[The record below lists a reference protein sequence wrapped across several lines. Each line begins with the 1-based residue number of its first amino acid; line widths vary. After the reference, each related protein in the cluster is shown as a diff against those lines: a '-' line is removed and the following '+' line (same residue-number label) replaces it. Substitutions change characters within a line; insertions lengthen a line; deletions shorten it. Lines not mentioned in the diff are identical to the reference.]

1 MANLSKKRIVI
12 ILSVIVVAVAI
23 IAPTAYYLTRPS
35 DPEDEVVTLG
45 PPTNPEAQRLDC
57 YPEAESGLEQV
68 TKESCEAR
76 NCIFAGS
83 GQVGPECYFPMSGYG
98 YSVTGTENTPLGF
111 KVFLKQ
117 NGKAPFGGDINSVV
131 FEVQMRDDDI
141 LRFTIDDP
149 NSSRYKVP
157 VDLNLPST
165 KAADAKYNVVFTN
178 QDAFAFQVTRKATGK
193 VIWDTGVGGLTFS
206 DQFLQIATRLP
217 SDKVYGLGENHHKS
231 FKHDLTKTWPM
242 WSRDQP
248 PWQTPQSNLYG
259 VHPFYIC
266 VEDDDGNS
274 HGVLLLNSN
283 AQDYSFTDKPSLI
296 YRTTGGIL
304 DFYVFMGSTA
314 NNAVQQYTQV
324 IGRPFMPPYWAL
336 GFQLSRYGYNNI
348 DNLRRAV
355 ENTRRYDIPHDVQ
368 YVDIDHMDEQ
378 KDFTVDDV
386 NFPGLNDYFN
396 ELRKEGMKTIIILD
410 PCLISNETNYE
421 PYERM
426 KAARAN
432 IKWPSDYTAP
442 DDMKDETNAVL
453 GYVWP
458 KGKVVFPDFFK
469 NFTREIWSDLIVT
482 HRRRLV
488 FDGLWIDMN
497 EPANFGTNEERPF
510 NWPEDARPYWS
521 LKCPQNKYEDPPYR
535 TRAAYG
541 HDGSGKKAR
550 LSDKT
555 TCLST
560 VQGESDQYR
569 HYDVHSLYGWSQT
582 QPTLRALQKA
592 TGKRGI
598 VISRSTF
605 PGSGKDA
612 GHWLGDNK
620 SDWEDMRLSI
630 IGILEFNLFG
640 IPYIGADICGF
651 FDNTTAELCGR
662 WMQLGAFYTFSRN
675 HNGLGYIDQD
685 PGALGDEVAR
695 ISREAMR
702 TRYSLLPYLYHL
714 FHLAH
719 TIGEPVIR
727 SLALEFPYEKNVST
741 NFEQFLWGGGLL
753 ISPILYENQT
763 ALKMYF
769 PGGRWYN
776 FYTLEETTGTGQEH
790 VEIAVKPD
798 TPIQL
803 HIRGGYIVIT
813 QEPGN
818 NTQSSRKNPLTLKIA
833 LSPVYTAKGWL
844 FWDDG
849 ESIDTYENGNYY
861 SSTFNAENNVL
872 DLTIEHNSDSEVND
886 LYIDDIF
893 VLGVNIDV
901 NHVRLIS
908 ESRDL
913 NFTFDA
919 VKKILRISDH
929 LPVNKPFQITWTQ
942 ETSDHFTRIDC
953 YPEALSWKISVTKEE
968 CEKRNCVFDNSTNAP
983 FPACYFRQENYGYS
997 VSGPVEQTTLGFR
1010 VPLTRLGAGPFGND
1024 VQNITFNVEMRG
1036 NDVLRFTFND
1046 PVEQRFT
1053 VPLNMTLSDTKGDNP
1068 TYDLIITNNH
1078 TFSFQ
1083 IVRKSTGMVIWDT
1096 GVGGLTFDD
1105 QFLQISTRLPSPNV
1119 YGLGENLHASFRH
1132 NSWYKT
1138 WPMFSRDQPTVN
1150 AWGTYNNHYGVHPY
1164 YMCVEE
1170 DGNSH
1175 GVLLLNSN
1183 AQDYTFSPMP
1193 MLTYRTTGGILDFYV
1208 FLGPTPD
1215 LVTSQ
1220 YTTAI
1225 GRPFIPPYWALGF
1238 QLSRYGYNHIQS
1250 MKDAVQRTR
1259 DAGIPHDV
1267 QYADIDHMDERKD
1280 FTVDNVN
1287 FPGLGVYFQ
1296 ELQRDGM
1303 KAIIIL
1309 DPALISNV
1317 TGYEPYER
1325 MKAIRGNIM
1334 WPNSSSSIPTGS
1346 QDTDGAVLGYV
1357 WPQGKT
1363 VFPDFFK
1370 SQTNRV
1376 WRELIVKHYNEVP
1389 FDGLWIDMNEPA
1401 NFGTNEEKP
1410 FNWPEKDQP
1419 YWSLKCTNN
1428 KYDDPPYVTRAAYNY
1443 DNDKADGRIS
1453 DKTLCMVA
1461 RQGENDEYRHYD
1473 VHSLYGWS
1481 QTMSTLQGLQEA
1493 TGKRGIVIS
1502 RSTFPGSGKQ
1512 AGHWLG
1518 DNRSD
1523 WDDMRLSIIGILE
1536 FNLFGIPYIGADICG
1551 FFDNTTAE
1559 LCGRW
1564 MQLGAFYTFSRN
1576 HNGLGY
1582 INQDPGAFDDDIVRM
1597 SREAMNTRYRLLPYL
1612 YSLFYF
1618 AHTKG
1623 ETVIRALV
1631 HVFPKDKNTYNN
1643 HEQFLWG
1650 GGLLISPILYEKQK
1664 LLRMYI
1670 PDGRWYNYYT
1680 VKEVTKTGQVYLDVP
1695 VKLDTPAQLHLRGGH
1710 IIVTQ
1715 EAANNTHFSR
1725 KNPFTV
1731 LVPLSPVNTAKGWL
1745 YWDDGESIDTYENG
1759 NYYSSTFTTENNVL
1773 DLTIEHNSASEVN
1786 DLYIDDIFVLGVNI
1800 DVNHVRLISESRDL
1814 NFTFDAVKKIL
1825 RISDHLPVNKPF
1837 QIAWTQETSDHFT
1850 RIDCYPEALS
1860 WKISVTKEECEKRN
1874 CVFDNSTNAPIPA
1887 CYFRQENYGYSVSG
1901 PVEQTTLGFRV
1912 PLTRLGAGP
1921 FGNDVQNITFNVEM
1935 RGNDVLRF
1943 TFNDPVEQRFTVPL
1957 NMTLSDTKGDNPTY
1971 DMIITNNHTFSFQI
1985 VRKST
1990 GMVIWDTGVGGLTFD
2005 DQFLQI
2011 STRLPSPNA
2020 YGFGENLH
2028 ASFRH
2033 NSWYKTWPMF
2043 SRDQPTVNAW
2053 GTYNNHYGVH
2063 PYYMCVEDDGNA
2075 HGVLLLNSN
2084 AQDYTFSPMPMLTYR
2099 TTGGILDFYVFL
2111 GPTPDLVTSQYTT
2124 AIGRPFIPPYWALG
2138 FQLSRYGY
2146 NHIQSMKDA
2155 VQRTRDAGIPH
2166 DVQYAD
2172 IDHMDER
2179 KDFTVDNVSFPGLG
2193 EYFQE
2198 LQRDGMKAII
2208 ILDPALISNVTGY
2221 EPYERMK
2228 TVRGNIMWPNSS
2240 SSIPAGSQ
2248 DTDGAV
2254 LGYVWPKGKT
2264 VFPDFFK
2271 SETNR
2276 VWQELIVKHYN
2287 EVPFD
2292 GLWID
2297 MNEPANFGT
2306 NEEKP
2311 FNWPDKDQPYW
2322 SLKCTNN
2329 KYDDPP
2335 YVTRAAYNYDNDKAD
2350 GRISDKTLCMVTRQ
2364 GENDE
2369 YRHYDVHSLYGWSQ
2383 TMSTL
2388 QGLQEATG
2396 KRGIVISRSTF
2407 PGSGKQAGHWLGDNR
2422 SDWDDMRL
2430 SIIGI
2435 LEFNLFGIPYI
2446 GADICGFFDNTTAEL
2461 CGRWM
2466 QLGAFYTFSRNHNGL
2481 GYINQDPGAFG
2492 DDIVRMSR
2500 EAMNTRYR
2508 LLPYLYS
2515 LFYFAHTKGETVIRA
2530 LVHVFPKDKNTYN
2543 NHEQFLWG
2551 GGLLISPILYEKQKL
2566 LRMYIPDGRWY
2577 NYYTM
2582 EEVTKTGQVYLDVP
2596 VKLDTPAQLHLRGGH
2611 IIVTQEAA
2619 NNTHFSRK
2627 NPFTVLVPLSP
2638 VNTAKGW
2645 LYWDDGESIDTY
2657 ENGNYYS
2664 STFNTE
2670 NNVLDL
2676 TIEHNSASE
2685 VNDLYIDD
2693 IFVLGVNIDVNHVR
2707 LISESRDLNFTFD
2720 AVKKILRISDHLPV
2734 NKPFQ
2739 IAWTQETSDHFT
2751 RIDCY
2756 PEALSW
2762 KISVTKEE
2770 CEKRNCVFDNSTNA
2784 PIPACYFRQENY
2796 GYSVSGPVEQ
2806 TTLGFRVPLTRLG
2819 AGPFGNDVQNITFN
2833 VEMRGNDVLRFT
2845 FNDPVEQRFT
2855 VPLNMTLSDTKG
2867 DNPTYDMIITN
2878 NHTFSFQIVRKS
2890 TGMVIWDTGVGGLT
2904 FDDQFLQIST
2914 RLPSPNAYGFGE
2926 NLHASFRHN
2935 SWYKTWPMFSRD
2947 QPTVNAWG
2955 TYNNHYGVHPYYM
2968 CVEDDGNAHGV
2979 LLLNS
2984 NAQDYTFSPMPM
2996 LTYRTTGGILDF
3008 YVFLG
3013 PTPDLVTSQYTT
3025 AIGRPFIPPYWAL
3038 GFQLSRYGYNHI
3050 QSMKDAVQRTRDAGI
3065 PHDVQYADIDH
3076 MDERKDFTVDNV
3088 SFPGLGEYFQELQ
3101 RDGMKAIIILD
3112 PALISNVTGYE
3123 PYERMKTVR
3132 GNIMWPNSSSS
3143 IPAGSQDTDGA
3154 VLGYVWPKGKT
3165 VFPDFFKPETN
3176 RVWRELIV
3184 KHYNKVP
3191 FDGLWI
3197 DMNEPANFGTNEEK
3211 PFNWPDKDQPYWSL
3225 KCTNNKYDDPPY
3237 VTRAAY
3243 NYDND
3248 KADGRISDK
3257 TLCMVTRQG
3266 ENDEYRHYD
3275 VHSLYGWSQTMS
3287 TLQGLQEATGKRGIV
3302 ISRSTFPGSGKQA
3315 GHWLGDNRS
3324 DWDDMRLSIIGIL
3337 EFNLFGIPYIGADIC
3352 GFFDNTTAELC
3363 GRWMQLGAF
3372 YTFSRNHN
3380 GLGYINQDP
3389 GAFDDDIVRM
3399 SREAMNTRY
3408 RLLPYLYS
3416 LFYFA
3421 HTKGETVIR
3430 ALVHVFPKDKNTYNN
3445 HEQFL
3450 WGGGLLIS
3458 PILYEK
3464 QKLLRMYIP
3473 NGRWYNFYTMEE
3485 VTKTGQVYLD
3495 VPVKLDT
3502 PAQLHLRGGHIIVTQ
3517 EPANNTHFSRKNPF
3531 TVLVP
3536 LSSVNTAKGWLYW
3549 DDGESIDTYERG
3561 NYYMSTFNA
3570 HDGILDLTI
3579 DHNTLSEVDDLY
3591 IDSVV
3596 VLGVEVQV
3604 NLVRL
3609 VTDNRDLNFTY
3620 DGDKKVLKITD
3631 DLPVNQPFQLRW
3643 TSASADDYEK
3653 IDCYPEVQGNV
3664 VTVNE
3669 TSCMQRYCIYA
3680 DAEDTSVPD
3689 CYFRQSNYGYS
3700 VSGDVEQTP
3709 LGFRIPLTRIESSP
3723 GPFGNDIN
3731 NLTFEVEELDNNLLR
3746 FKFYDPSSSRY
3757 EVPVPLELPKTRA
3770 VMPRYRLDITNNE
3783 TFSFR
3788 ITRLSSGAVIWDTG
3802 VGGFT
3807 FDDQFLQIATRL
3819 PSTNIY
3825 GFGENTHDKFR
3836 HNLWF
3841 KTWPMWSRDQW
3852 TMYSTYEN
3860 HYGVHPFYMA
3870 MEDDGQSHGVLLL
3883 NSNAQDYSFTPLP
3896 MLIYRTIGGILDFYL
3911 FMGPE
3916 PESVVQQYTQV
3927 IGRPYMPPYWSLGFQ
3942 LCRYGYNNLSSI
3954 QEAVNATKNAGIP
3967 HDVQYVDID
3976 HMDERKDFTV
3986 DDVNFPGLNDYFNDL
4001 RAGGMRNI
4009 IILDP
4014 ALVSNNTGYVPYEAM
4029 KAVNGNIMWP
4039 SDVDIPEGSNDTD
4052 NALLGYVW
4060 PMGKTVF
4067 PDFFKNATRR
4077 VWGELINNHS
4087 RTLFFDG
4094 LWIDMNEPA
4103 NFGTNEE
4110 KPFNWPDSARPYWSL
4125 KCPTGSL
4132 EDPPYRTRAS
4142 FHYDKDNRL
4151 ARISDKTICMTA
4163 VQGERGEYQHYNVHS
4178 LYGWSQTQ
4186 PTLRALQHVTGK
4198 RGIVVTRSTFPGS
4211 GKHSGHWLGD
4221 NASKWRDM
4229 VVSVT
4234 GILEFNLFGI
4244 PYIGADICGFFEE
4257 TTPELCKR
4265 WMQLGAFYTYSRN
4278 HNGIDNKRQ
4287 DPGSLGEDVA
4297 RASREA
4303 METRYRLLPYLY
4315 TLFHRAHSN
4324 GNTVIRP
4331 LHHEYPRDETAYRI
4345 DRQFLWGA
4353 ALMISPILH
4362 EGQTSLSIYVP
4373 QGRWYDWYT
4382 GDVASEEGGSYLHIP
4397 INPESQIPLHV
4408 RGGHILPLQ
4417 DSANNTHF
4425 SRQTPFTLIVALEDL
4440 KDQGLQARGELFWDD
4455 GEGIDTYE
4463 NGNYYY
4469 AMFDCKENK
4478 LTMNVTQAMTGMDTL
4493 RLQTVEVWG
4502 LTGTIQNVTVNDSPY
4517 GFVQNKTLTIRSLD
4531 HPMSGN
4537 LQISWT

>member
-1 MANLSKKRIVI
+1 MTNLSKKRIVI

-35 DPEDEVVTLG
+35 DTGDEVVPGGL
-45 PPTNPEAQRLDC
+45 PTNPEAQRLDC
-57 YPEAESGLEQV
+57 FPEAENGLEQV

-83 GQVGPECYFPMSGYG
+83 GQGGPDCHFPLDGYG
-98 YSVTGTENTPLGF
+98 YSVTGTEDTPLGF
-111 KVFLKQ
+111 KAFLKQ
-117 NGKAPFGGDINSVV
+117 KGKAPFGGDINSAV
-131 FEVQMRDDDI
+131 FEVQMRDENI

-149 NSSRYKVP
+149 NSPRYKVP
-157 VDLNLPST
+157 VNLNLPST
-165 KAADAKYNVVFTN
+165 KAADAKYNVVITN
-178 QDAFAFQVTRKATGK
+178 RDTFAFQVIRKATGK

-266 VEDDDGNS
+266 VEDDGGNS
-274 HGVLLLNSN
+274 HGVFLLNSN
-283 AQDYSFTDKPSLI
+283 AQDYSFTDTPSLT

-304 DFYVFMGSTA
+304 DFFVFMGSTA

-324 IGRPFMPPYWAL
+324 IGRPVMPPYWAL

-348 DNLRRAV
+348 SNLRRAV

-368 YVDIDHMDEQ
+368 YVDIDHMDER
-378 KDFTVDDV
+378 KDFTIDDI

-396 ELRKEGMKTIIILD
+396 ELRQEGMKTIIILD

-469 NFTREIWSDLIVT
+469 NVTSEIWSDLIVS
-482 HRRRLV
+482 HHSRLV

-521 LKCPQNKYEDPPYR
+521 LKCPPNKYEDPPYR

-685 PGALGDEVAR
+685 PGALGDEVAS
-695 ISREAMR
+695 ISREAVR
-702 TRYSLLPYLYHL
+702 TRYSLLPFLYHL
-714 FHLAH
+714 FHSAH
-719 TIGEPVIR
+719 TTGEPVIR

-763 ALKMYF
+763 VLKMYF

-776 FYTLEETTGTGQEH
+776 FYTLEETTSTGQEH
-790 VEIAVKPD
+790 VEMAVKPD
-798 TPIQL
+798 TPVQL

-818 NTQSSRKNPLTLKIA
+818 NTQNSRQNPLTLKIG

-861 SSTFNAENNVL
+861 SSTFYTENNVL
-872 DLTIEHNSDSEVND
+872 DLTIEHNSASEVND

-893 VLGVNIDV
+893 VLGVNINV
-901 NHVRLIS
+901 SHVRLTS
-908 ESRDL
+908 ENRDL

-919 VKKILRISDH
+919 DKKILRISDH
-929 LPVNKPFQITWTQ
+929 LPVNKPFQIVWTQ
-942 ETSDHFTRIDC
+942 ETDDYFTRIDC

-968 CEKRNCVFDNSTNAP
+968 CEKRNCVFDNSTHAP
-983 FPACYFRQENYGYS
+983 IPACYFHQENYGYS
-997 VSGPVEQTTLGFR
+997 VSGPVEQTALGFR

-1036 NDVLRFTFND
+1036 NDVLRFTFDD

-1053 VPLNMTLSDTKGDNP
+1053 VPLNMTLPENKGDNP
-1068 TYDLIITNNH
+1068 TYDMIITNNH

-1083 IVRKSTGMVIWDT
+1083 IVRNSTGMVIWDT

-1119 YGLGENLHASFRH
+1119 YGFGENLHASFRH

-1238 QLSRYGYNHIQS
+1238 QLCRYGYNHIQNL
-1250 MKDAVQRTR
+1250 KDVVQRTR

-1280 FTVDNVN
+1280 FTVDHAN
-1287 FPGLGVYFQ
+1287 FPGLGEYFQ
-1296 ELQRDGM
+1296 ELQKDGM
-1303 KAIIIL
+1303 KTIIIL

-1317 TGYEPYER
+1317 TGYEPYEL
-1325 MKAIRGNIM
+1325 MKAVRGNIM
-1334 WPNSSSSIPTGS
+1334 WPNSSSSIPEGS

-1357 WPQGKT
+1357 WPKGKT

-1370 SQTNRV
+1370 PETNRV
-1376 WRELIVKHYNEVP
+1376 WRELIVKHHNEVP
-1389 FDGLWIDMNEPA
+1389 FDGMWIDMNEPA
-1401 NFGTNEEKP
+1401 NFGTNEERP

-1428 KYDDPPYVTRAAYNY
+1428 KYDDPPYVTRAAFNY

-1461 RQGENDEYRHYD
+1461 RQGQNDEYRHYD

-1481 QTMSTLQGLQEA
+1481 QTMSTLQGLQQA

-1502 RSTFPGSGKQ
+1502 RSTFPGSGKD

-1551 FFDNTTAE
+1551 
-1559 LCGRW
+1559 
-1564 MQLGAFYTFSRN
+1564 Y
-1576 HNGLGY
+1576 
-1582 INQDPGAFDDDIVRM
+1582 
-1597 SREAMNTRYRLLPYL
+1597 
-1612 YSLFYF
+1612 
-1618 AHTKG
+1618 
-1623 ETVIRALV
+1623 
-1631 HVFPKDKNTYNN
+1631 
-1643 HEQFLWG
+1643 
-1650 GGLLISPILYEKQK
+1650 
-1664 LLRMYI
+1664 
-1670 PDGRWYNYYT
+1670 
-1680 VKEVTKTGQVYLDVP
+1680 
-1695 VKLDTPAQLHLRGGH
+1695 
-1710 IIVTQ
+1710 
-1715 EAANNTHFSR
+1715 
-1725 KNPFTV
+1725 
-1731 LVPLSPVNTAKGWL
+1731 
-1745 YWDDGESIDTYENG
+1745 
-1759 NYYSSTFTTENNVL
+1759 
-1773 DLTIEHNSASEVN
+1773 
-1786 DLYIDDIFVLGVNI
+1786 
-1800 DVNHVRLISESRDL
+1800 
-1814 NFTFDAVKKIL
+1814 
-1825 RISDHLPVNKPF
+1825 
-1837 QIAWTQETSDHFT
+1837 
-1850 RIDCYPEALS
+1850 
-1860 WKISVTKEECEKRN
+1860 
-1874 CVFDNSTNAPIPA
+1874 
-1887 CYFRQENYGYSVSG
+1887 
-1901 PVEQTTLGFRV
+1901 
-1912 PLTRLGAGP
+1912 
-1921 FGNDVQNITFNVEM
+1921 
-1935 RGNDVLRF
+1935 
-1943 TFNDPVEQRFTVPL
+1943 
-1957 NMTLSDTKGDNPTY
+1957 
-1971 DMIITNNHTFSFQI
+1971 
-1985 VRKST
+1985 
-1990 GMVIWDTGVGGLTFD
+1990 
-2005 DQFLQI
+2005 
-2011 STRLPSPNA
+2011 
-2020 YGFGENLH
+2020 
-2028 ASFRH
+2028 
-2033 NSWYKTWPMF
+2033 
-2043 SRDQPTVNAW
+2043 
-2053 GTYNNHYGVH
+2053 
-2063 PYYMCVEDDGNA
+2063 
-2075 HGVLLLNSN
+2075 
-2084 AQDYTFSPMPMLTYR
+2084 
-2099 TTGGILDFYVFL
+2099 
-2111 GPTPDLVTSQYTT
+2111 
-2124 AIGRPFIPPYWALG
+2124 
-2138 FQLSRYGY
+2138 
-2146 NHIQSMKDA
+2146 
-2155 VQRTRDAGIPH
+2155 
-2166 DVQYAD
+2166 
-2172 IDHMDER
+2172 
-2179 KDFTVDNVSFPGLG
+2179 
-2193 EYFQE
+2193 
-2198 LQRDGMKAII
+2198 
-2208 ILDPALISNVTGY
+2208 
-2221 EPYERMK
+2221 
-2228 TVRGNIMWPNSS
+2228 
-2240 SSIPAGSQ
+2240 
-2248 DTDGAV
+2248 
-2254 LGYVWPKGKT
+2254 
-2264 VFPDFFK
+2264 
-2271 SETNR
+2271 
-2276 VWQELIVKHYN
+2276 
-2287 EVPFD
+2287 
-2292 GLWID
+2292 
-2297 MNEPANFGT
+2297 
-2306 NEEKP
+2306 
-2311 FNWPDKDQPYW
+2311 
-2322 SLKCTNN
+2322 
-2329 KYDDPP
+2329 
-2335 YVTRAAYNYDNDKAD
+2335 
-2350 GRISDKTLCMVTRQ
+2350 
-2364 GENDE
+2364 
-2369 YRHYDVHSLYGWSQ
+2369 
-2383 TMSTL
+2383 
-2388 QGLQEATG
+2388 
-2396 KRGIVISRSTF
+2396 
-2407 PGSGKQAGHWLGDNR
+2407 
-2422 SDWDDMRL
+2422 
-2430 SIIGI
+2430 
-2435 LEFNLFGIPYI
+2435 
-2446 GADICGFFDNTTAEL
+2446 FDNTTAEL

-2492 DDIVRMSR
+2492 DDVVRMSR
-2500 EAMNTRYR
+2500 DAMNTRYR
-2508 LLPYLYS
+2508 LLPHLYS

-2582 EEVTKTGQVYLDVP
+2582 EEVTKAGQMYLDVP
-2596 VKLDTPAQLHLRGGH
+2596 VKPDTPAQLHLRGG
-2611 IIVTQEAA
+2611 
-2619 NNTHFSRK
+2619 
-2627 NPFTVLVPLSP
+2627 
-2638 VNTAKGW
+2638 
-2645 LYWDDGESIDTY
+2645 Y
-2657 ENGNYYS
+2657 
-2664 STFNTE
+2664 
-2670 NNVLDL
+2670 
-2676 TIEHNSASE
+2676 
-2685 VNDLYIDD
+2685 
-2693 IFVLGVNIDVNHVR
+2693 
-2707 LISESRDLNFTFD
+2707 
-2720 AVKKILRISDHLPV
+2720 
-2734 NKPFQ
+2734 
-2739 IAWTQETSDHFT
+2739 
-2751 RIDCY
+2751 
-2756 PEALSW
+2756 
-2762 KISVTKEE
+2762 
-2770 CEKRNCVFDNSTNA
+2770 
-2784 PIPACYFRQENY
+2784 
-2796 GYSVSGPVEQ
+2796 
-2806 TTLGFRVPLTRLG
+2806 
-2819 AGPFGNDVQNITFN
+2819 
-2833 VEMRGNDVLRFT
+2833 
-2845 FNDPVEQRFT
+2845 
-2855 VPLNMTLSDTKG
+2855 
-2867 DNPTYDMIITN
+2867 
-2878 NHTFSFQIVRKS
+2878 
-2890 TGMVIWDTGVGGLT
+2890 
-2904 FDDQFLQIST
+2904 
-2914 RLPSPNAYGFGE
+2914 
-2926 NLHASFRHN
+2926 
-2935 SWYKTWPMFSRD
+2935 
-2947 QPTVNAWG
+2947 
-2955 TYNNHYGVHPYYM
+2955 
-2968 CVEDDGNAHGV
+2968 
-2979 LLLNS
+2979 
-2984 NAQDYTFSPMPM
+2984 
-2996 LTYRTTGGILDF
+2996 
-3008 YVFLG
+3008 
-3013 PTPDLVTSQYTT
+3013 
-3025 AIGRPFIPPYWAL
+3025 
-3038 GFQLSRYGYNHI
+3038 
-3050 QSMKDAVQRTRDAGI
+3050 
-3065 PHDVQYADIDH
+3065 
-3076 MDERKDFTVDNV
+3076 
-3088 SFPGLGEYFQELQ
+3088 
-3101 RDGMKAIIILD
+3101 
-3112 PALISNVTGYE
+3112 
-3123 PYERMKTVR
+3123 
-3132 GNIMWPNSSSS
+3132 
-3143 IPAGSQDTDGA
+3143 
-3154 VLGYVWPKGKT
+3154 
-3165 VFPDFFKPETN
+3165 
-3176 RVWRELIV
+3176 
-3184 KHYNKVP
+3184 
-3191 FDGLWI
+3191 
-3197 DMNEPANFGTNEEK
+3197 
-3211 PFNWPDKDQPYWSL
+3211 
-3225 KCTNNKYDDPPY
+3225 
-3237 VTRAAY
+3237 
-3243 NYDND
+3243 
-3248 KADGRISDK
+3248 
-3257 TLCMVTRQG
+3257 
-3266 ENDEYRHYD
+3266 
-3275 VHSLYGWSQTMS
+3275 
-3287 TLQGLQEATGKRGIV
+3287 
-3302 ISRSTFPGSGKQA
+3302 
-3315 GHWLGDNRS
+3315 
-3324 DWDDMRLSIIGIL
+3324 
-3337 EFNLFGIPYIGADIC
+3337 
-3352 GFFDNTTAELC
+3352 
-3363 GRWMQLGAF
+3363 
-3372 YTFSRNHN
+3372 
-3380 GLGYINQDP
+3380 
-3389 GAFDDDIVRM
+3389 
-3399 SREAMNTRY
+3399 
-3408 RLLPYLYS
+3408 
-3416 LFYFA
+3416 
-3421 HTKGETVIR
+3421 
-3430 ALVHVFPKDKNTYNN
+3430 
-3445 HEQFL
+3445 
-3450 WGGGLLIS
+3450 
-3458 PILYEK
+3458 
-3464 QKLLRMYIP
+3464 
-3473 NGRWYNFYTMEE
+3473 
-3485 VTKTGQVYLD
+3485 
-3495 VPVKLDT
+3495 
-3502 PAQLHLRGGHIIVTQ
+3502 IIVTQ

-3536 LSSVNTAKGWLYW
+3536 LSPINEAKGWLYW
-3549 DDGESIDTYERG
+3549 DDGESIDTYEKG
-3561 NYYMSTFNA
+3561 NYYMSTLYA
-3570 HDGILDLTI
+3570 HDGVLDMTI

-3591 IDSVV
+3591 IDNVI

-3609 VTDNRDLNFTY
+3609 VSENRDLNFTY
-3620 DGDKKVLKITD
+3620 DADTKILNITD
-3631 DLPVNQPFQLRW
+3631 DLPINQPFQLQW

-3669 TSCMQRYCIYA
+3669 TSCMQRHCIYA

-3700 VSGDVEQTP
+3700 VSGAVEQTP

-3723 GPFGNDIN
+3723 GPFGKDIT

-3770 VMPRYRLDITNNE
+3770 TVPRYRLDITNNE

-3788 ITRLSSGAVIWDTG
+3788 IIRLSSGAVLWDTG

-3896 MLIYRTIGGILDFYL
+3896 MLIYRTIGGILDFYMFL
-3911 FMGPE
+3911 GPE

-3954 QEAVNATKNAGIP
+3954 QEAVDATRNAGIP
-3967 HDVQYVDID
+3967 HDIQYADID

-3986 DDVNFPGLNDYFNDL
+3986 DDVNFPSLNDYFNNL

-4029 KAVNGNIMWP
+4029 KAVSGNIMWP
-4039 SDVDIPEGSNDTD
+4039 NGVDIPEGSNDTD

-4060 PMGKTVF
+4060 PKGKTVF
-4067 PDFFKNATRR
+4067 PDFFKNDTRR

-4110 KPFNWPDSARPYWSL
+4110 KPFNWPKNATPYWSL

-4132 EDPPYRTRAS
+4132 EDPPYRTRE
-4142 FHYDKDNRL
+4142 L

-4178 LYGWSQTQ
+4178 LYGWSQTE
-4186 PTLRALQHVTGK
+4186 PTLRALQQATGK

-4229 VVSVT
+4229 MVSVT

-4278 HNGIDNKRQ
+4278 HNGIGFKRQ
-4287 DPGSLGEDVA
+4287 DPGSLGDDVA

-4315 TLFHRAHSN
+4315 TLFHRSHSY

-4331 LHHEYPRDETAYRI
+4331 LHHEYPRDQTTYRV

-4353 ALMISPILH
+4353 GLMISPILH

-4373 QGRWYDWYT
+4373 QGRWFDWYT
-4382 GDVASEEGGSYLHIP
+4382 GDVASEKGGSYLHIP
-4397 INPESQIPLHV
+4397 ISPESQIPLHV
-4408 RGGHILPLQ
+4408 RGGHVLPLQ

-4425 SRQTPFTLIVALEDL
+4425 SRQTPFTLIVALEDMA
-4440 KDQGLQARGELFWDD
+4440 DQGLQARGELFWDD

-4463 NGNYYY
+4463 NGNYYH
-4469 AMFDCKENK
+4469 AMFDCKESK
-4478 LTMNVTQAMTGMDTL
+4478 LTMNVTQAMMGMDLLTL
-4493 RLQTVEVWG
+4493 ETVEVWG
-4502 LTGTIQNVTVNDSPY
+4502 LPGTIQNVTVNDTPHS
-4517 GFVQNKTLTIRSLD
+4517 FVQNKTLTIGFLD
-4531 HPMSGN
+4531 HPMSDN